1 MLFTDWVQEIVLV
14 SYKVKIAVAVEKIG
28 EFLDFCHS
36 IANEFRHEKGY
47 RVLQVYRDREDSDTF
62 ILISEW
68 ESEKSMEDHL
78 RGETFSLLKGGA
90 IVLGQNFKLIIGE
103 AVTIDNSRWQRLN
116 LPW

>member
-1 MLFTDWVQEIVLV
+1 VLPFTDRGQEIVLV

-47 RVLQVYRDREDSDTF
+47 RVLHVYRDREDSDTF

-68 ESEKSMEDHL
+68 ESEKS
-78 RGETFSLLKGGA
+78 
-90 IVLGQNFKLIIGE
+90 LIIGE